1 MDEELVKEFWRLI
14 EDKDVNEFLLAAFI
28 EWVRKTARRRVAG

>member
-14 EDKDVNEFLLAAFI
+14 EDKDVSEFVLVVFI
-28 EWVRKTARRRVAG
+28 EYVRKTIKRRVAG